1 MREDIT
7 RRIRR
12 QAVSHE
18 SKFPEFARELHEAVD
33 EIEALRSVVESLHRM
48 HGDTLKPYAWMKH
61 SPADEAFRRA
71 LERVVYA
78 SDERS

>member
-12 QAVSHE
+12 QAKSHE
-18 SKFPEFARELHEAVD
+18 PKFPQFARELHEAVD
-33 EIEALRSVVESLHRM
+33 EIEALRSVVESLHRS
-48 HGDTLKPYAWMKH
+48 HGDALKPYGWQRH
-61 SPADEAFRRA
+61 SPADEAFNRA

-78 SDERS
+78 ADERS